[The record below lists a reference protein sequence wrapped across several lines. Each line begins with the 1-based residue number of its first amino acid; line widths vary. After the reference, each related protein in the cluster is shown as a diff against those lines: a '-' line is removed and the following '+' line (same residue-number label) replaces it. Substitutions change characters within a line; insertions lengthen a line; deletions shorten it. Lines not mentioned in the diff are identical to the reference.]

1 MRPPHLGN
9 WERAY
14 EQMEKAMQDGDERA
28 KKAKAVLRLG
38 VAMPIADVAHNEQV
52 SEDYCRGVWDG
63 WRLHLEDLSE
73 AHEGL
78 EAERLLARGYADEL
92 REAER
97 VASEFGLAGPGAAH
111 ERMAEAIRLLRA
123 VLSTQCLDHA
133 NACCADW
140 CQACADQVRARA
152 ALDEPV
158 PPRTGVTEKNR

>member
-1 MRPPHLGN
+1 MDN
-9 WERAY
+9 S
-14 EQMEKAMQDGDERA
+14 DERA

-63 WRLHLEDLSE
+63 WRIHLEDLNE
-73 AHEGL
+73 AREGL
-78 EAERLLARGYADEL
+78 EAERILARGHAAEL
-92 REAER
+92 REAEK
-97 VASEFGLAGPGAAH
+97 VAGELGLAGPGAAH

-123 VLSTQCLDHA
+123 ALSTQCLDHA

-140 CQACADQVRARA
+140 CQACADQVCARA

-158 PPRTGVTEKNR
+158 PPRTGVTEKVRT